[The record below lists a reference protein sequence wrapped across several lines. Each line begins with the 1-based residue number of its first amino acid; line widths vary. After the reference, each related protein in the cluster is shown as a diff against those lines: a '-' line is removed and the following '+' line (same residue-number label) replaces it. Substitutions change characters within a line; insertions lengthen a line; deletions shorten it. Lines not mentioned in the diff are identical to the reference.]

1 MLLLITFRARE
12 SYTEEVGRRGLE
24 LFARWEPPEGFRI
37 LHHYLRADGGGIA
50 IVEAETAA
58 AVLDFTMSFDFEH
71 TYEVTPVVEA
81 SEAVPIYRKIEEW
94 RS

>member
-1 MLLLITFRARE
+1 MLLLITFKARD
-12 SYTEEVGRRGLE
+12 SYTEAVGKRGLE
-24 LFARWEPPEGFRI
+24 LFARWEQPEGFRI

-50 IVEAETAA
+50 IVEAESAA
-58 AVLDFTMSFDFEH
+58 AVLEFTMSFDFEH

-81 SEAVPIYRKIEEW
+81 SEAVAVFKKIEEW

>member
-1 MLLLITFRARE
+1 MLLLISFRARE

-24 LFARWEPPEGFRI
+24 LFARWEPPEGFRVP
-37 LHHYLRADGGGIA
+37 HHYLRADGGGIA

-71 TYEVTPVVEA
+71 TYEVTPIVEA
-81 SEAVPIYRKIEEW
+81 SEAVLIFRKIENW

>member
-1 MLLLITFRARE
+1 MLLLISFKARE
-12 SYTEEVGRRGLE
+12 SYTEDVGRRGLE
-24 LFARWEPPEGFRI
+24 LFARWKPPEGFRI

-50 IVEAETAA
+50 IVEAETA

-81 SEAVPIYRKIEEW
+81 SEAVPTFRKIEDW